1 MFEIFTVIATA
12 AARLSAAWL
21 AFRLYRTHR
30 EKRFALVAAVLL
42 IASAF
47 PMIDVS
53 AGLGLVGYLTPL
65 GRALA
70 VLLSALVLLRT
81 LDELLKK
88 TGELQVAHDVL
99 EQKVAVR
106 TAALEATNVSLAAE
120 VSERKRAEIALR
132 QSEDHLR
139 RQNLEVRRLA
149 GQLITSQEEER
160 KRLARELHDHFG
172 QSLAALAL
180 EVANVRRLAPD
191 GDPLFSD
198 CLRQAESKILLFAD
212 EVHDLS
218 RLLHPAIIDD
228 LGLVAAIREECR
240 AFSEREGITVEFE
253 SEELPADLSVDTKL
267 TLYRVT
273 QESLRNIAKH
283 ARASSAEVVLAASNR
298 AVHLTVHDSGKGFDV
313 RAEQR
318 RAGLGLVSMAERVHL
333 LNGDVDI
340 RSDPQTGTSIEVL
353 IPVEE
358 EAALCAHE

>member
-21 AFRLYRTHR
+21 ALRLYRAHR
-30 EKRFALVAAVLL
+30 EKRFALVASVLL
-42 IASAF
+42 VASAF
-47 PMIDVS
+47 PVIDVPG
-53 AGLGLVGYLTPL
+53 GLGLVGYLTPL

-70 VLLSALVLLRT
+70 VLLSALVLVRT

-88 TGELQVAHDVL
+88 SGELRIAHDVL
-99 EQKVAVR
+99 EQKVADR
-106 TAALEATNVSLAAE
+106 TVALENTNASLAGE
-120 VSERKRAEIALR
+120 ITERTRAEIALR
-132 QSEDHLR
+132 ESEDHLR

-160 KRLARELHDHFG
+160 RRLARELHDHFG

-180 EVANVRRLAPD
+180 EMASVRRVAPD
-191 GDPLFSD
+191 SDPRFSER
-198 CLRQAESKILLFAD
+198 LRQTESRVLQFAD

-240 AFSEREGITVEFE
+240 AFSEREGIQVDFE
-253 SEELPADLSVDTKL
+253 ASQLPGDLSADTKL
-267 TLYRVT
+267 TIYRVI

-283 ARASSAEVVLAASNR
+283 ASASNAEVVLAASDQ
-298 AVHLTVHDSGKGFDV
+298 AVHLSIHDSGKGFDTKSH
-313 RAEQR
+313 QGHI
-318 RAGLGLVSMAERVHL
+318 GLGLVSMSERVHL

-340 RSDPQTGTSIEVL
+340 RSDPQNGTSIEVV
-353 IPVEE
+353 IPVKEE
-358 EAALCAHE
+358 VAVCVHE